1 MDIMKK
7 YIFATFIA
15 GVAAFFTGCSDD
27 LEQFTVKHSG
37 EEILFGG
44 RAGFEMTGDEAKNAS
59 QTRTVYTGNT
69 WEAVDEDGVTK
80 TYEGVNWIAGDKVRI
95 YSPQTA
101 GTTMADYNVVTSNT
115 EAISG
120 TEEHEV
126 ALNKIG
132 GVGLQWGETG
142 EDAVYDFYA
151 VYPSPEQYPLKD
163 GVLDN
168 TVSNKVLKGSTTVSG
183 TIPLVQTPLKRT
195 SAKDDGNYV
204 FAPHMEYAY
213 MVARQHI
220 ANPSKNA
227 KEVYL
232 NFVPI
237 ATAVEIELYNAITG
251 YETNLST
258 LLLTNVLISANNEST
273 PIAGDFTADLSKL
286 TDGNADGSYCGIPTS
301 GFVSTGTNTYNQI
314 TVPMYE
320 DGLYGDPTPLAP
332 GKSIKFT
339 VFMLPTQDVD
349 DLKVTIQGAT
359 GAATGSTNGVEIKMH
374 KKTYLKK
381 MPVTNAVMPFD
392 QSRWVEY
399 LPDNAYLKGLSI
411 PGAGGATSGHITHT
425 DANKT
430 FLEQKYD
437 IPTLWSY
444 GIRCFEFTVDY
455 IDDVTN
461 LTTDGDL
468 ANNIVFC
475 NTINTGVTLKDAVAA
490 VKTQLVTYPE
500 EFAMV
505 IITYQAQKGWETRNG
520 DTGAVT
526 NTNKRDPQAF
536 ASQLKAFW
544 DNVSGTTYSEWPEK
558 NGIQTGTKLYSTGL
572 TVNEARGQ
580 LFCIARPTSEGE
592 DNYAVITEQTTS
604 GFLGI
609 TSDRWYT
616 LTKASLTPVTIVH
629 PKVMVIHGWGA
640 LKDKWEARGFTPCIF
655 QRGIGNSYFQRAI
668 SHGKYEIFY
677 DSNLPGRPFEV
688 ANSGVDGLT
697 GTLDKDAAGNAI
709 DGAKYVSSKVE
720 TLVPDF
726 YYGVQAGTAT
736 VTANGAWVQ
745 EWARVSPEA
754 GVKGGANSKYSWWPS
769 SIEEKKARIQECLD
783 YALKGTK
790 GSDVVY
796 INSLCGYFIDVNNW
810 TSCEPNSL
818 TESNITDN
826 ILPTTS
832 GLLGLDDLTSATSTS
847 GMSGDIA
854 GYAKYI
860 NEYFYGYLQKTI
872 DGSDFVPGPMG
883 IILMDRVA
891 EETASTQIPSIII
904 ANNFQHVLPAKPATY
919 SLRKSNYE
927 EGDKF
932 AAPAQR
938 GVKSS
943 NEGVSIVWE

>member
-44 RAGFEMTGDEAKNAS
+44 RAGFEMTGDEVKKTS

-69 WEAVDEDGVTK
+69 WQAVDEDGVTK
-80 TYEGVNWIAGDKVRI
+80 TYEGVNWISGDKVRI

-101 GTTMADYNVVTSNT
+101 GTAIADYDVVTNNT

-120 TEEHEV
+120 TEEHVV
-126 ALNKIG
+126 ALSKIG

-163 GVLDN
+163 GALDN

-195 SAKDDGNYV
+195 SANNDGNYV

-213 MVARQHI
+213 MVAHQHI
-220 ANPSKNA
+220 ANPNKSN

-251 YETNLST
+251 YEENLST

-314 TVPMYE
+314 TIPMYE

-332 GKSIKFT
+332 GKSVKFT
-339 VFMLPTQDVD
+339 VFMLPTQNVD

-359 GAATGSTNGVEIKMH
+359 GAATGSTSGVEIKMH

-468 ANNIVFC
+468 ANNTVYC
-475 NTINTGVTLKDAVAA
+475 NTINTDVTLKDAVAA

-520 DTGAVT
+520 STGAVT
-526 NTNKRDPQAF
+526 NTNKRDPQTF
-536 ASQLKAFW
+536 ASQLKDFW

-592 DNYAVITEQTTS
+592 DNYVKIQENSS
-604 GFLGI
+604 G
-609 TSDRWYT
+609 SWYNKKYWYT
-616 LTKASLTPVTIVH
+616 LSQEDLTPVEAVH

-655 QRGIGNSYFQRAI
+655 QRGIGNDDFKRARDNA
-668 SHGKYEIFY
+668 SYEIFY
-677 DSNLPGRPFEV
+677 DANLPGRPFEV
-688 ANSGVDGLT
+688 ANSGVSGLT

-726 YYGVQAGTAT
+726 YYGVQAGTVT
-736 VTANGAWVQ
+736 VTAKGAWVQ
-745 EWARVSPEA
+745 EWARVSPED
-754 GVKGGANSKYSWWPS
+754 GVKGGGNSKYSWWPS
-769 SIEEKKARIQECLD
+769 SIEEKKARIEECLG

-818 TESNITDN
+818 TESNF
-826 ILPTTS
+826 
-832 GLLGLDDLTSATSTS
+832 GLRTLSDQLQLYPLTSATTTS

-860 NEYFYGYLQKTI
+860 NEYFYGYLQKTVE
-872 DGSDFVPGPMG
+872 GSDFVPGPMG

-919 SLRKSNYE
+919 SLRKDQSLE

-938 GVKSS
+938 GVKSTD
-943 NEGVSIVWE
+943 EGVSIVWE